1 MLTVLINGSP
11 KLKGSASGMIL
22 GDLKKILDGKTEM
35 EEVDFHTNIVNPEA
49 METLKKADKIVV
61 AFPLYFDGIPS
72 HLLRCLEQIKDI
84 SADVYAVS
92 NAGFYEGEQNAHAL
106 AIIRNWCSKNNPEW
120 KMGVGIGGGGAMTAI
135 GSVPL
140 GKGPKKGPDKAL
152 MTLADQLVKGQ
163 GDEDI
168 FVSIGMPRRMYKMAA
183 EMGWKSMAKK
193 NGLKKEDLEARK

>member
-72 HLLRCLEQIKDI
+72 HLLR
-84 SADVYAVS
+84 
-92 NAGFYEGEQNAHAL
+92 
-106 AIIRNWCSKNNPEW
+106 
-120 KMGVGIGGGGAMTAI
+120 
-135 GSVPL
+135 
-140 GKGPKKGPDKAL
+140 
-152 MTLADQLVKGQ
+152 
-163 GDEDI
+163 
-168 FVSIGMPRRMYKMAA
+168 
-183 EMGWKSMAKK
+183 
-193 NGLKKEDLEARK
+193 

>member
-106 AIIRNWCSKNNPEW
+106 AIIRNWC
-120 KMGVGIGGGGAMTAI
+120 
-135 GSVPL
+135 
-140 GKGPKKGPDKAL
+140 
-152 MTLADQLVKGQ
+152 
-163 GDEDI
+163 
-168 FVSIGMPRRMYKMAA
+168 
-183 EMGWKSMAKK
+183 
-193 NGLKKEDLEARK
+193 